1 MSRSEGSETAAA
13 AFLDEGRRTIGVW
26 LPLALADVLSLLV
39 CLVRALST
47 HPEKVEVPT
56 RSETLEGWMLPML
69 ADSLKAAEEEE
80 KALVVY
86 HQVQAMAAKQQAK
99 EAAK

>member
-26 LPLALADVLSLLV
+26 LPLALADLCVAVVAPWLKEEE
-39 CLVRALST
+39 RAKL
-47 HPEKVEVPT
+47 T
-56 RSETLEGWMLPML
+56 RSRLLASWALPML
-69 ADSLKAAEEEE
+69 SRSVEADE
-80 KALVVY
+80 KEQEALAVY

-99 EAAK
+99 EAAR